1 MNKLEFEEDEKLE
14 LAAKIVSRFAHDSNN
29 ILGAIEGYISLI
41 EGYANIKEFKQDLME
56 ILRAISKHTELNRKI
71 LSFARRTETYKE
83 NINIKSFIEEI
94 SSDLNKIS
102 NNLTIKI
109 NENIELKAN
118 KEQLKQLLFVIIKNS
133 YESGENIKIEL
144 IIVENQNFIEFSVKD
159 NGTGISKE
167 NLKRIFEPFFTTKR
181 NSQGLG
187 LSIAYGI
194 VRRHKGKIS
203 IETEENKGTNFK
215 IILPKL

>member
-14 LAAKIVSRFAHDSNN
+14 LAAKIVSRLAHDSNN